1 VIQMAKGTSWLLMLS
16 GCCTGF
22 FWALAWR
29 LGSFAGAEVTYD
41 SLWVPAQAFHILGAV
56 LALFGLIGLQALYGA
71 KTGTAGTVGF
81 VLSVI
86 GAICF
91 FADGV
96 IAMVLFPVLA
106 AADPRLFNADG
117 AMNSPPVFFTFVAF
131 AVFLMLGYVLF
142 AVTLLRADARMR
154 NPATLLIAG
163 AVLSNLPPGPVS
175 PLIVAAGGILWSIA
189 MLWIGISV
197 QRSSEAMCVV
207 PREGYLD

>member
-1 VIQMAKGTSWLLMLS
+1 MLQMEKGTGWVLVLS
-16 GCCTGF
+16 GCCTGL

-29 LGSFAGAEVTYD
+29 LGSFVGAEVTRD
-41 SLWVPAQAFHILGAV
+41 ALWVPAQALHVLGAV

-71 KTGTAGTVGF
+71 KTGTGGLVGF

-96 IAMVLFPVLA
+96 IALVLFPVLA
-106 AADPRLFNADG
+106 SADPRLFNAEG
-117 AMNSPPVFFTFVAF
+117 ALNSPSVFFTFVVF

-154 NPATLLIAG
+154 QPAALLIAG
-163 AVLSNLPPGPVS
+163 AVVSNLPPGPVS
-175 PLIVAAGGILWSIA
+175 PLVIAAGGILWSVA
-189 MLWIGISV
+189 MLWIGVSLR
-197 QRSSEAMCVV
+197 RSSE
-207 PREGYLD
+207 